1 MQNRTSSALSKARA
15 KEVLLGY
22 MGDIH
27 EHAEAVQAL
36 ALEIAELTLSPGGIP
51 DAEDWEMAELVFL
64 SRK

>member
-1 MQNRTSSALSKARA
+1 
-15 KEVLLGY
+15 